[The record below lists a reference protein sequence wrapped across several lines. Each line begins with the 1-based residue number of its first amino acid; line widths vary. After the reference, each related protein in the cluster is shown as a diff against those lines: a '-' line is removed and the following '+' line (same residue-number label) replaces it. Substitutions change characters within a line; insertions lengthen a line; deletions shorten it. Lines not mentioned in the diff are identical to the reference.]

1 MRYLK
6 ECKQCKRKFR
16 TTRKDK
22 VYCSRKCFSAG
33 ASESY
38 VKKRNT
44 QGQLCWRCKNCC
56 GGCSWSRKL
65 MPIEGWTAKKTK
77 TEGGSYRI
85 SKCPQFIE
93 G

>member
-44 QGQLCWRCKNCC
+44 QGQLCV
-56 GGCSWSRKL
+56 GGV
-65 MPIEGWTAKKTK
+65 
-77 TEGGSYRI
+77 RI
-85 SKCPQFIE
+85 VVVVVR
-93 G
+93 GVGN